1 MNKFLIS
8 SILLLTVSCAAWKNT
23 SFSSQNLDGEW
34 IPVKQEI
41 GGKELPKAAFENQK
55 LIINDRNYTLIAE
68 STDKG
73 LIKFN
78 KGKMDIFGREG
89 VNAGKHFTAI
99 YKFENGL
106 FIICY
111 NLLGDSY
118 PVKFETKS
126 KPTLFLS
133 EFSKK

>member
-1 MNKFLIS
+1 MNKFLFTLIVS
-8 SILLLTVSCAAWKNT
+8 LTVSCASPKNT
-23 SFSSQNLDGEW
+23 SFSSHNLDGEW

-41 GGKELPKAAFENQK
+41 GGKELPLAAFENQK
-55 LIINDRNYTLIAE
+55 LIISDRTYTMIAE

-73 LIKFN
+73 MIKYN

-99 YKFENGL
+99 YKIENGL
-106 FIICY
+106 LIICY
-111 NLLGDSY
+111 NLQGDSY
-118 PVKFETKS
+118 PNTFNTIS

-133 EFSKK
+133 AFSKK